1 MKSNFIPAPGD
12 IAFFQQ
18 HGWYVSPIV
27 LPGDVIDEA
36 YHGALRHYA
45 GERDNQL
52 PLSGGYLDWKEEHGN
67 ILRMNDYVSLQND
80 GIKKLVEEP
89 VIGCIAAKL
98 AGCNE
103 IRLFHDQLIL
113 KPPLKIAPGAVVGWH
128 TDKAYWKTCT
138 SNNMLTAWIPFQ
150 DCSMETGT
158 LCVVDKSH
166 LWNDTDHLNT
176 FSHLN
181 IDQLHELI
189 SNPARD
195 INIVPMV
202 LKKGQI
208 SFHHCKTI
216 HGSYPNYSDNDRIAL
231 AVHLQDEMN
240 EYEQRYAG
248 DKTVLHIND
257 LLCRKT
263 EAGFPD
269 YRDPDVCKTLWNQ
282 PD

>member
-1 MKSNFIPAPGD
+1 MESNFIPAPSD
-12 IAFFQQ
+12 IAFFHQ
-18 HGWYVSPIV
+18 HGWYVSPLV
-27 LPGDVIDEA
+27 LPADVIDEA

-52 PLSGGYLDWKEEHGN
+52 PFSGGYLDWKEEHGN

-80 GIKKLVEEP
+80 GIRTLVEEP
-89 VIGCIAAKL
+89 VLGRIAANL

-113 KPPLKIAPGAVVGWH
+113 KPPVSIAPGSVVGWH

-189 SNPARD
+189 SNPAGD

-202 LKKGQI
+202 LKKGQV

-216 HGSYPNYSDNDRIAL
+216 HGSYPNYSHKDRVAL
-231 AVHLQDEMN
+231 AVHLQD
-240 EYEQRYAG
+240 
-248 DKTVLHIND
+248 
-257 LLCRKT
+257 
-263 EAGFPD
+263 
-269 YRDPDVCKTLWNQ
+269 
-282 PD
+282 